1 MSPRRRARVSQQ
13 AFFPYDRDLY
23 ASRRGEARLELYIE
37 LTGTLKT
44 LEVALCRAMWCAIQL
59 GIQRPH
65 YIVQRIGRGSSSAYA
80 RFLFCNE
87 EVRHA
92 LLDEYRLEEKQWV
105 GRERWRIVRIE
116 RIFRGAG
123 RHPAANSLHIYI
135 FDWLEDFWKGPV
147 IHRCLLQLC
156 HRRETLCRH
165 IASFLW
171 PLRRFVRGFAAPR
184 LRDVVRM
191 TMYTCQVHI
200 RLLNYVVEH
209 PAERDRVLAPEYI
222 DTWADQV
229 KRTGWQE
236 DALVVY

>member
-1 MSPRRRARVSQQ
+1 MVVNRYGRESLQVIVGFKQVYLTPCLVRWIAKCKALTQTCHVLMVRVVMFVLSSGSQRCEWQGTRYPMSPRRRARVSRQDKNR
-13 AFFPYDRDLY
+13 YDREMY

-37 LTGTLKT
+37 LTGTLRT
-44 LEVALCRAMWCAIQL
+44 LDVALCRAMWCAIQL

-80 RFLFCNE
+80 RFLFCSE

-135 FDWLEDFWKGPV
+135 SSIGWKISG
-147 IHRCLLQLC
+147 
-156 HRRETLCRH
+156 
-165 IASFLW
+165 
-171 PLRRFVRGFAAPR
+171 
-184 LRDVVRM
+184 
-191 TMYTCQVHI
+191 
-200 RLLNYVVEH
+200 
-209 PAERDRVLAPEYI
+209 RVL
-222 DTWADQV
+222 
-229 KRTGWQE
+229 
-236 DALVVY
+236 